1 MSILEK
7 IESRVVLADGRIGAI
22 LASRRSPVEA
32 LCMEAPEVVAEVHT
46 AFADA
51 GSEIIRTNSF
61 AANSLALAAHGLEK
75 HVNEINWQA
84 SQIARQAMKGRD
96 VIVAGSVGPLP
107 IAKHPDA
114 EAIFREQIGAL
125 LDGGAQMIFFEGF
138 TDLSELLLALGVKYS
153 LHHCPALCAMNFDA
167 TGHLA
172 DGVSAATAFSKLKRN
187 EADLVGANYFEGMAP
202 LVGSSESPTAILL
215 EARSGA
221 EFVSLVGQSV
231 DFGVRVI
238 ACANALGPEFIT
250 KASHAL
256 AADRSDPEG

>member
-153 LHHCPALCAMNFDA
+153 LHHCPSVCTMVFDKKGRLSDGA
-167 TGHLA
+167 EMLQVFARLA
-172 DGVSAATAFSKLKRN
+172 RN
-187 EADLVGANYFEGMAP
+187 EADVVGFAVDQLPFSSACFDERPVAVIVPKSDENAFAEFSENLATWGARLLVGAAG
-202 LVGSSESPTAILL
+202 VSP
-215 EARSGA
+215 GH
-221 EFVSLVGQSV
+221 V
-231 DFGVRVI
+231 
-238 ACANALGPEFIT
+238 
-250 KASHAL
+250 ASAL
-256 AADRSDPEG
+256 ARLGKA